1 MTKKTLILCL
11 ILGSSTFISAHCG
24 GCGVGDQKK
33 VSKIHAKSSHQE
45 LKLTKSQ
52 QKKYDALKS
61 NYQLEI
67 SKLNDKF
74 TLEMESVLTKDQKE
88 TLEKNGGIESILS
101 DNHSSQKENCS
112 TSCDKDDKKSDCST
126 RDNE

>member
-1 MTKKTLILCL
+1 MTKKIFVLCL

-45 LKLTKSQ
+45 LKLTKNQ

-74 TLEMESVLTKDQKE
+74 TLEMEALLTKDQKE
-88 TLEKNGGIESILS
+88 TLEKTGGIESILS
-101 DNHSSQKENCS
+101 DSRSTQKKNCS
-112 TSCDKDDKKSDCST
+112 TKCDKDDKNSDCST
-126 RDNE
+126 RDKE